1 MTKKISSFILT
12 GALLVQILMITA
24 FAADV
29 MLTLSKQSGNPGD
42 SITISGTYN
51 TDEWVTVKAIDSDG
65 NLVFIEP
72 VLTDG
77 DGTFGTEFIVPDVDT
92 GTITITAGSGS
103 DAASVE
109 FTVKQRTYYY
119 DDSDDK
125 DEEEDS
131 EDVDITTPDGETI
144 PGKIEETEDGYDI
157 IIDGNDF
164 SKVTGGSVK
173 IGTQYVEITFDQT
186 AAEYISDTAG
196 SGSIVLSIV
205 NADTSS
211 LSDEAQAL
219 IGDRPAYEFF
229 LTAGDID
236 LSTFGGGLAYV
247 TIPYEPADDEDV
259 NRIVIYYIT
268 DDDKLIVMT
277 DSNYDGTSINAKFS
291 TGHFSMYAVGYNEVS
306 FSDVSEDDWC
316 YDAVTFCAAREITT
330 GTGNNLFSPNA
341 TLTRGQLI
349 VMLMR
354 AYGLDPDEEIT
365 DNFAD
370 AGDTYYTGYLAAA
383 KRLGITN
390 GVGNNLYAPESKIT
404 RQDMFTLLYRAL
416 EILEELPET
425 SSTASLSNF
434 SDTGMISDYAET
446 AMDALVKAGVVSGSA
461 GKLDPLGTST
471 RAQMAQ
477 VLYNLLSL

>member
-1 MTKKISSFILT
+1 MTKKISSFVLT
-12 GALLVQILMITA
+12 GAMLLQILMITA

-29 MLTLSKQSGNPGD
+29 MLTLSKQSGYAGD
-42 SITISGTYN
+42 SITISGTYD
-51 TDEWVTVKAIDSDG
+51 TDEWVTLKAIDSDG

-229 LTAGDID
+229 LTAGDTD

-247 TIPYEPADDEDV
+247 TIPYEPADNEDV

-268 DDDKLIVMT
+268 DDGELIVMT

-291 TGHFSMYAVGYNEVS
+291 TGHFSMYAVGYSDVA
-306 FSDVSEDDWC
+306 FDDVSEDAWY